1 MRPEVLILDEPTA
14 GLDPQ
19 THRDILDMISE
30 IHRKQR
36 NITILV
42 SHNMNDVANLCDH
55 VLVINKGKLV
65 MDGTPEE
72 VFAKADELSEMGL
85 SAPPAAEF
93 LRSLKK
99 RGVNIENIPLSAEAA
114 AEEIIKALSRG

>member
-1 MRPEVLILDEPTA
+1 MIN
-14 GLDPQ
+14 
-19 THRDILDMISE
+19 DIHE
-30 IHRKQR
+30 KQH

-42 SHNMNDVANLCDH
+42 SHNMSDVAEMCDH

-72 VFAKADELSEMGL
+72 VFGRADELNEMGL

-93 LRSLKK
+93 LRRLKSS
-99 RGVNIENIPLSAEAA
+99 GVPIGRIPLDVAGAA
-114 AEEIIKALSRG
+114 DEIIKVLGR